1 MHSVE
6 KCGDEKE
13 DFMYFTARGNLQ
25 SIPVE
30 LVTESQGKASERKE
44 ALLQRP
50 ERRVLTEQ
58 TLAGLRDEWNGERD
72 RRRFIAFTFCILL
85 LLQMVWPKGTPWEA
99 AEVG

>member
-44 ALLQRP
+44 PLLQRP
-50 ERRVLTEQ
+50 ERSAHRTNPS
-58 TLAGLRDEWNGERD
+58 RFER
-72 RRRFIAFTFCILL
+72 
-85 LLQMVWPKGTPWEA
+85 
-99 AEVG
+99 